1 MADLTIGIKEVEY
14 GDFHA
19 RVTFDLEDATLGTH
33 LFGEE
38 YVSLITPGQTISKI
52 ELQAYEQLLEHLT
65 GFTSLA
71 QLVVDNL
78 KPQANA
84 T

>member
-1 MADLTIGIKEVEY
+1 MADLTIDIKKVEY
-14 GDFHA
+14 GDLHA
-19 RVTFDLEDATLGTH
+19 RVTFDLEDATLGSH

-38 YVSLITPGQTISKI
+38 YVSLITPGQTLSKI

-65 GFTSLA
+65 GFTRLA

-78 KPQANA
+78 KRQANA